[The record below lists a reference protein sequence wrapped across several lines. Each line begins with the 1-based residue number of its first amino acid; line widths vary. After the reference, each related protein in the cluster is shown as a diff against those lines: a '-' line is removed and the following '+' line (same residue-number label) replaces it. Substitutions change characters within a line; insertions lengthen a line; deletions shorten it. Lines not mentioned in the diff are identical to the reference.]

1 MKQISTDNAPA
12 AFGPF
17 SQAMVA
23 NGMVFTSGALPLDPE
38 TGERVEGGIVDQTH
52 RTMKNLQA
60 VVEAA
65 GASMETIVQV
75 MIYLTDM
82 KDFAKMN
89 EVYATYYKDRF
100 PARATV
106 GVAALAKGSLVEIQA
121 IAVTHITK

>member
-1 MKQISTDNAPA
+1 MKQITTDSAPA

-17 SQAMVA
+17 CQAMVA

-38 TGERVEGGIVDQTH
+38 TGALVDGGIVDQTH

-65 GASMETIVQV
+65 GASMETMVQV
-75 MIYLTDM
+75 VIYLTDM
-82 KDFAKMN
+82 QDFEKMN
-89 EVYATYYKDRF
+89 EVYATYYNDRF

-106 GVAALAKGSLVEIQA
+106 GVAALAKGALVEIQA
-121 IAVTHITK
+121 IAAV

>member
-121 IAVTHITK
+121 IAVTHIIK

>member
-1 MKQISTDNAPA
+1 MKQITTDGAPA

-17 SQAMVA
+17 CQAMVA

-38 TGERVEGGIVDQTH
+38 TGALVEGGIVDQTH

-65 GASMETIVQV
+65 GASMDTIVQV
-75 MIYLTDM
+75 VIYLTDM
-82 KDFAKMN
+82 QDFEKMN
-89 EVYATYYKDRF
+89 EVYATYYNDRF

-106 GVAALAKGSLVEIQA
+106 GVAALAKGALVEIQA
-121 IAVTHITK
+121 TAAV

>member
-1 MKQISTDNAPA
+1 MKQITTDSAPA

-17 SQAMVA
+17 CQAMVA

-38 TGERVEGGIVDQTH
+38 TGALVDGGIVDQTH

-65 GASMETIVQV
+65 GASMETMVQV
-75 MIYLTDM
+75 VIYLTDM
-82 KDFAKMN
+82 HDFEKMN
-89 EVYATYYKDRF
+89 EVYATYYNDRF

-106 GVAALAKGSLVEIQA
+106 GVAALAKGALVEIQA
-121 IAVTHITK
+121 IAAV